1 MYQIDVPTAIAGLPT
16 PAAEGTAGFFTDG
29 NPATGTPATIVP
41 ADFLNM
47 MMQELI
53 NVALEGAAP
62 LSKSSYTQVRD
73 AISNMVANASAG
85 VGQVTNVTG
94 VAPINS
100 SGGATPAISISAAT
114 DSAPG
119 SMSAADK
126 TKLDGIAAG
135 ATANAGTVTAVT
147 VTSANGVSA
156 SVANQGTTPALTI
169 ALGAIT
175 PTSISCGGTVSGAGA
190 NFSGTSTF
198 AKVNSSIGTDSRSF
212 NVPNVHG
219 NAGAHYG
226 GVVQGIYSVYNA
238 YYNGVWNQEDATQA
252 AGGYNFSS
260 SNGSHSFMYSA
271 PGGTMTTVASIDS
284 SGGFTCTTMNA
295 TSSDRRLKRNIRKFA
310 PRPLHRSVPFVSY
323 VLKENGWHGL
333 GSIAQRMQNTAPEH
347 VGEFD
352 WHGKK
357 RLSLNYAG
365 AAYEQAMWAGR
376 ELDRQAKLIEKQAKL
391 ITKLE
396 ARLAKLERRA

>member
-1 MYQIDVPTAIAGLPT
+1 MYQIDVPTAVAGLPT
-16 PAAEGTAGFFTDG
+16 PSAEGTAGFFTDG
-29 NPATGTPATIVP
+29 NPGTGTPATIVP

-53 NVALEGAAP
+53 NVAREGTAP

-94 VAPINS
+94 VSPINS

-156 SVANQGTTPALTI
+156 SVANQGTTPQLTI

-175 PTSISCGGTVSGAGA
+175 PNSISCSGAASATSYSTSGA
-190 NFSGTSTF
+190 VNCGSLNVGNESASGVITINQPGASGFGLSIAGTTLAGAALKLIGNGATTPSKIIAVQSGNLNFNNDAG
-198 AKVNSSIGTDSRSF
+198 NNIF
-212 NVPNVHG
+212 NVSDSG
-219 NAGAHYG
+219 NAA
-226 GVVQGIYSVYNA
+226 V
-238 YYNGVWNQEDATQA
+238 
-252 AGGYNFSS
+252 AGS
-260 SNGSHSFMYSA
+260 
-271 PGGTMTTVASIDS
+271 
-284 SGGFTCTTMNA
+284 FTCVTWNA
-295 TSSDRRLKRNIRKFA
+295 TGSDRRLKRNIRKVDA
-310 PRPLHRSVPFVSY
+310 RPLHRAIPYVSFER
-323 VLKENGWHGL
+323 KAD
-333 GSIAQRMQNTAPEH
+333 GSRGRGAIAQVVQKFEPAY
-347 VGEFD
+347 VGSFKV
-352 WHGKK
+352 GRAT
-357 RLSLNYAG
+357 RLSLDYQSM
-365 AAYEQAMWAGR
+365 AYEQAIWAGR
-376 ELDRQAKLIEKQAKL
+376 ELDRQAKLIEKQAKV
-391 ITKLE
+391 IAKLE
-396 ARLAKLERRA
+396 ARLAKLERRI

>member
-1 MYQIDVPTAIAGLPT
+1 MYQIDVPTAVAGLPT
-16 PAAEGTAGFFTDG
+16 PAAAGTAGFFTDG

-53 NVALEGAAP
+53 NVAKEGTAP

-73 AISNMVANASAG
+73 GITQMVANASAG

-147 VTSANGVSA
+147 VASANGVSA

-175 PTSISCGGTVSGAGA
+175 PTSISCSGAVSAASYTTGGA
-190 NFSGTSTF
+190 VTANSGSFTGNFAVPGGSPASMACVGTGAYGGGFGMAASGVGCGIYMASVGGKGQINFASGTATAISSVATLDGSGNF
-198 AKVNSSIGTDSRSF
+198 ATN
-212 NVPNVHG
+212 
-219 NAGAHYG
+219 G
-226 GVVQGIYSVYNA
+226 GV
-238 YYNGVWNQEDATQA
+238 
-252 AGGYNFSS
+252 
-260 SNGSHSFMYSA
+260 
-271 PGGTMTTVASIDS
+271 
-284 SGGFTCTTMNA
+284 TCTTMNA
-295 TSSDRRLKRNIRKFA
+295 TSSDRRLKRDIKNIE

-323 VLKENGWHGL
+323 VLKESGWHGL
-333 GSIAQRMQNTAPEH
+333 GSIAQRMQKTAPEH

-357 RLSLNYAG
+357 RLGLNYAG
-365 AAYEQAMWAGR
+365 AAYEESMWAGR

-391 ITKLE
+391 IAKLE

>member
-1 MYQIDVPTAIAGLPT
+1 MYQIDVPTAVAGLPT

-53 NVALEGAAP
+53 NVALEGTAP

-147 VTSANGVSA
+147 VASSNGVSA
-156 SVANQGTTPALTI
+156 TVANQGTTPQLTI

-175 PTSISCGGTVSGAGA
+175 PTSISCSGASSAASYATSGSVTAGSLNTGSVSVNAGDIQNQITITNTGATNGA
-190 NFSGTSTF
+190 NLKLVATGPTPSKSIRARGGLLQVINDAYTSAIMTLDDVGNGTFTGSLTC
-198 AKVNSSIGTDSRSF
+198 
-212 NVPNVHG
+212 
-219 NAGAHYG
+219 
-226 GVVQGIYSVYNA
+226 
-238 YYNGVWNQEDATQA
+238 ATW
-252 AGGYNFSS
+252 
-260 SNGSHSFMYSA
+260 
-271 PGGTMTTVASIDS
+271 
-284 SGGFTCTTMNA
+284 NA
-295 TSSDRRLKRNIRKFA
+295 TGSDRRLKRNIRKVE

-323 VLKENGWHGL
+323 DLKIDGSHGR
-333 GSIAQRMQNTAPEH
+333 GAIAQAVQKVAPDY
-347 VGEFD
+347 VGTFKV
-352 WHGKK
+352 GRAT
-357 RLSLNYAG
+357 RLSIDKQSM
-365 AAYEQAMWAGR
+365 AYEQAIWAGH
-376 ELDRQAKLIEKQAKL
+376 ELDRQAKLIERQAKL
-391 ITKLE
+391 IAKLE
-396 ARLAKLERRA
+396 ARLAKLERRV